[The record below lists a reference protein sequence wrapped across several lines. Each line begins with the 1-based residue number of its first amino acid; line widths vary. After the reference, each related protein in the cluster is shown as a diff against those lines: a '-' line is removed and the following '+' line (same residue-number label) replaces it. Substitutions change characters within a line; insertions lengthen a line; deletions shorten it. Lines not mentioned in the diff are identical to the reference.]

1 MFLGPNS
8 GSVGTVTNKSL
19 SKEEQPGG
27 RDDYFPKD
35 ITERPEHPVPVPPPA
50 SYCCLSGHTQTS
62 PSSLSKQ
69 KKAIPSPCTWFGVI
83 SALISHC
90 YFVFPSSM
98 LFMGEG
104 CTFLCIEMGT
114 YLWTCVHLCVRA
126 CGGRRMTLVI
136 ISLIFV
142 PHSLRF
148 LSDIQS
154 SPIWL

>member
-1 MFLGPNS
+1 MVEMTISQKTPL
-8 GSVGTVTNKSL
+8 KDL
-19 SKEEQPGG
+19 STQ
-27 RDDYFPKD
+27 
-35 ITERPEHPVPVPPPA
+35 
-50 SYCCLSGHTQTS
+50 CLSLHLPLTAVLLDTLKHL
-62 PSSLSKQ
+62 PLPLSKQ

-90 YFVFPSSM
+90 YFVFPSSI

-114 YLWTCVHLCVRA
+114 YLWKYVHFCVRA

-136 ISLIFV
+136 ISIIFV